1 MGYNPYM
8 NQIYTLYEKIKDTK
22 GFTNLISTNF
32 SDHYTFPKEILKQ
45 EVNKYLA
52 KRKYSPDSKG
62 NIQTRKYISK
72 DFENVFLTAS
82 TSESYFLILSSL
94 SKVGDK
100 VSLPKPSYPIFEY
113 LLNGIK
119 IEYDFYELA
128 FDNNWEI
135 DVSCLNPKCKFLV
148 LISPSNPTGTCISQK
163 KLNEVLLWASK
174 NKVIVI
180 LDSVFEDFS
189 ENKLKV
195 STDYL
200 AFKLN
205 GISKQL
211 ALPDLKLAYFEV
223 FSNNKDILD
232 ETLERLEIQN
242 DTYLNSS
249 SLIQEIYPRIHLR
262 SKAFQEKMKKDISNN
277 REHFYFEL
285 IKLGFEVVKP
295 NGGIHILFRIKKPL
309 SNTSLTEEEVVLELL
324 KKHKIFIHPG
334 YFYDYEERGYL
345 SFVMSVLNDNKYTL
359 EALKLVKRICLH

>member
-1 MGYNPYM
+1 M
-8 NQIYTLYEKIKDTK
+8 NQIYSLYEKLKESNDLV
-22 GFTNLISTNF
+22 NLISTNF
-32 SDHYTFPKEILKQ
+32 SDHYTFPKELLK
-45 EVNKYLA
+45 EEINKYLDS
-52 KRKYSPDSKG
+52 RKYSPDSKG
-62 NIQTRKYISK
+62 NINTRKYISK

-94 SKVGDK
+94 SSLGDK
-100 VSLPKPSYPIFEY
+100 VSLPKPSYPIFEH
-113 LLNGIK
+113 LLNGMK

-128 FDNNWEI
+128 FENNWEI
-135 DVSCLNPKCKFLV
+135 DISKINSKCKFLV

-180 LDSVFEDFS
+180 LDSVFEDIS
-189 ENKLKV
+189 ENRLKV

-211 ALPDLKLAYFEV
+211 ALPDLKLAYLEV
-223 FSNNKDILD
+223 FSNNKEILA
-232 ETLERLEIQN
+232 ETLEKLEIQN

-249 SLIQEIYPRIHLR
+249 SLIQDIYPRIHLK
-262 SKAFQEKMKKDISNN
+262 SKTFQEKMKKDISIK
-277 REHFYFEL
+277 REYIYKEI
-285 IKLGFEVVKP
+285 IKLGFEAVKP
-295 NGGIHILFRIKKPL
+295 TGGIHILFRVKKSL
-309 SNTSLTEEEVVLELL
+309 LNTSLTEEEVVLELL

-345 SFVMSVLNDNKYTL
+345 SFVMSVLGDNKNTL